1 MFVKRIANFRETFW
15 SFCDFF
21 NQSEG
26 EVPLMKNKILSTAL
40 IAVLI
45 VAGALITDIVS
56 PLVG

>member
-1 MFVKRIANFRETFW
+1 
-15 SFCDFF
+15 
-21 NQSEG
+21 
-26 EVPLMKNKILSTAL
+26 MKNKILSTAL